1 MTKMIMKA
9 QEESDMKSKGM
20 NIELQRLIHSK
31 ASAVDLEQLAE
42 TKTNKVDTEM
52 VMESVFT
59 IHKML
64 KQGFVL
70 INDSLKSPLDNP
82 IETAISKEN
91 KQKYLLNQMTFLIKW
106 ILSYNPGMTNPTAQR
121 ENNDFLK
128 ETEGK
133 NLQEYTNKLMREA

>member
-31 ASAVDLEQLAE
+31 ASAADLEKLSE
-42 TKTNKVDTEM
+42 TKTNKVDTE
-52 VMESVFT
+52 VLMESLCT
-59 IHKML
+59 IHKMIQ
-64 KQGFVL
+64 QGFVL

-82 IETAISKEN
+82 TETAISKEN
-91 KQKYLLNQMTFLIKW
+91 KQKYLLNQMTVLIKW
-106 ILSYNPGMTNPTAQR
+106 ILNYNPGTANPTALR

-128 ETEGK
+128 DPDGRS
-133 NLQEYTNKLMREA
+133 L